1 MSTKKKDLTF
11 EDAFQHLEEIVE
23 QLESGDLTL
32 EQSLEKF
39 EEGIKLSRVC
49 TEKLENAQKKIEV
62 LMKDSGGKF
71 SFEDL
76 DSETEEKE
84 EDDR

>member
-1 MSTKKKDLTF
+1 MSTKKKELTF
-11 EDAFQHLEEIVE
+11 EDAFRRLEEIVE

-39 EEGIKLSRVC
+39 EEGIKLSRIC

-62 LMKDSGGKF
+62 LMKDSDGKF

-76 DSETEEKE
+76 DSEKE
-84 EDDR
+84 ETE